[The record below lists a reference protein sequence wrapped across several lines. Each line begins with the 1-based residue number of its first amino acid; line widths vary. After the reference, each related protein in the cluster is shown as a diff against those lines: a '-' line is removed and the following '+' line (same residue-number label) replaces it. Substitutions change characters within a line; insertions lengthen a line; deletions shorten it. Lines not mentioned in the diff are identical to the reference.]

1 MLHMNDDI
9 PMTEYEAAFYAAF
22 MVLVRHFPSKRA
34 LAGELRDMAGDARSQ
49 GRRNGAAVLE
59 ALAKLTVSD
68 TRYVPSIPIMKGE
81 RTD

>member
-1 MLHMNDDI
+1 MSNDV

-34 LAGELRDMAGDARSQ
+34 LAGELRDMAGDARSD
-49 GRRNGAAVLE
+49 GRHSGAAILE
-59 ALAKLTVSD
+59 SLAKITESD
-68 TRYVPSIPIMKGE
+68 THYVPSIQIMKGE

>member
-1 MLHMNDDI
+1 MSNDA

-34 LAGELRDMAGDARSQ
+34 LAGELREMAEDARAQ
-49 GRRNGAAVLE
+49 GRQNGAAILE
-59 ALAKLTVSD
+59 SLAKLTESD
-68 TRYVPSIPIMKGE
+68 TRYVPSIPIMKRE

>member
-1 MLHMNDDI
+1 MNNDV

-34 LAGELRDMAGDARSQ
+34 LAGELRDMAGDARSG
-49 GRRNGAAVLE
+49 GRHSGAAILE
-59 ALAKLTVSD
+59 SLAKITESD
-68 TRYVPSIPIMKGE
+68 THYVPSLPIMKGE